1 MDEKI
6 LYLDCASGI
15 SGDMT
20 VGALLDLGAS
30 RERLEQALDSLGVSG
45 YHLHFGRTKKCGID
59 AYDFDVHLEE
69 EEHHHDHEHGH
80 EYEHRHDEH
89 DHDHHHDHAH
99 SHGEMCEHSHGEEL
113 HSHEHSHEEELH
125 FHEHS
130 HGEELHS
137 HEHSHDENDH
147 EHHHDHE
154 HTHDHE
160 HSHEHAHPHDHMHP
174 HVHRNIHDIFEI
186 IDRLDASDRVKNLA
200 RRMFEIVAEAESKAH
215 GIPVSEVHFHEVG
228 AIDSIVD
235 VISAAFCLEDLGIHR
250 VVVSPLSEGHGFARC
265 QHGLMPVPVPATANI
280 AAAQGLELT
289 LRDVEGEMVTPTG
302 AAIAAAFRTEEALP
316 KKYQI
321 EKIGIGA
328 GNKDFAHANI
338 LRAMLLTDKTVE
350 VENGSNNMQEK
361 QVEVPEDKES
371 SGNRVKAQAKENVN
385 TESET
390 ETRVETGKDGHDES
404 SMWVMEANLDDCTGE
419 ALGFAMELLL
429 EAGARDVWYTPAY
442 MKKNRPAYVLHVL
455 MTAEKREELE
465 QLIFSC
471 TTTIGVRRYPVERT
485 ILPRE
490 VKEIQTRYGVAKVK
504 ICKRGGVD
512 TCYPEYKSVR
522 AICRETGKS
531 FMEVFHGV
539 MEDGSL
545 SLQ

>member
-30 RERLEQALDSLGVSG
+30 REKLVQALDSLGVSG

-80 EYEHRHDEH
+80 EHEHSHDEH
-89 DHDHHHDHAH
+89 DHEHHHAH
-99 SHGEMCEHSHGEEL
+99 SHEEMCEHSRGDEL

-130 HGEELHS
+130 H
-137 HEHSHDENDH
+137 DENDH

-154 HTHDHE
+154 HAHDSAHSHVHE
-160 HSHEHAHPHDHMHP
+160 HTHDHMHP

-302 AAIAAAFRTEEALP
+302 AAIAAAFRTESALP

-350 VENGSNNMQEK
+350 VE
-361 QVEVPEDKES
+361 
-371 SGNRVKAQAKENVN
+371 
-385 TESET
+385 
-390 ETRVETGKDGHDES
+390 TGKDGHDES

-419 ALGFAMELLL
+419 ALGYAMEVLL

-455 MTAEKREELE
+455 TTAEKREELE

-490 VKEIQTRYGVAKVK
+490 VKEIQTRYGAAKVK

-512 TCYPEYKSVR
+512 TCYPEYESVR
-522 AICRETGKS
+522 TICRETGKS

-539 MEDGSL
+539 MEDGSA
-545 SLQ
+545 SLR

>member
-30 RERLEQALDSLGVSG
+30 REKLVQALDSLGVSG

-80 EYEHRHDEH
+80 EHEHSHDEH
-89 DHDHHHDHAH
+89 DHENHHAH
-99 SHGEMCEHSHGEEL
+99 SHEEMCEHSRGDEL

-130 HGEELHS
+130 H
-137 HEHSHDENDH
+137 DENDH
-147 EHHHDHE
+147 DHHHDHE
-154 HTHDHE
+154 HAHDSTHSHAHE
-160 HSHEHAHPHDHMHP
+160 HTHDHMHP

-302 AAIAAAFRTEEALP
+302 AAIAAAFRTESALP

-350 VENGSNNMQEK
+350 VE
-361 QVEVPEDKES
+361 
-371 SGNRVKAQAKENVN
+371 
-385 TESET
+385 
-390 ETRVETGKDGHDES
+390 TGKDGHDES

-419 ALGFAMELLL
+419 ALGYAMEVLL

-455 MTAEKREELE
+455 TTAEKREELE
-465 QLIFSC
+465 PLIFSC

-490 VKEIQTRYGVAKVK
+490 VKEIQTRYGAAKVK

-512 TCYPEYKSVR
+512 TCYPEYESVR

-539 MEDGSL
+539 MEDGSA
-545 SLQ
+545 SLR

>member
-30 RERLEQALDSLGVSG
+30 REKLVRALDSLGVSG

-69 EEHHHDHEHGH
+69 EEHHHDHEHS
-80 EYEHRHDEH
+80 HDEH
-89 DHDHHHDHAH
+89 
-99 SHGEMCEHSHGEEL
+99 
-113 HSHEHSHEEELH
+113 
-125 FHEHS
+125 
-130 HGEELHS
+130 
-137 HEHSHDENDH
+137 DH

-160 HSHEHAHPHDHMHP
+160 HSHDHAHTHDHEHSHDHAHTHDHMHP

-200 RRMFEIVAEAESKAH
+200 RRMFEIVAGAESKAH

-250 VVVSPLSEGHGFARC
+250 VVISPLSEGHGFARC

-302 AAIAAAFRTEEALP
+302 AAIAAAFRTEAALP

-350 VENGSNNMQEK
+350 VE
-361 QVEVPEDKES
+361 
-371 SGNRVKAQAKENVN
+371 
-385 TESET
+385 
-390 ETRVETGKDGHDES
+390 TGKDGHDES

-419 ALGFAMELLL
+419 ALGYAMEVLL

-442 MKKNRPAYVLHVL
+442 MKKNRPAWLLTVIC
-455 MTAEKREELE
+455 KEEDVPGME
-465 QLIFSC
+465 ALIFAE
-471 TTTIGVRRYPVERT
+471 TTSIGIRRVKMERT
-485 ILPRE
+485 ILPRRKRKVMIPFGE
-490 VKEIQTRYGVAKVK
+490 VEVK
-504 ICKRGGVD
+504 ICGPEGAEK
-512 TCYPEYKSVR
+512 CYPEYESLAK
-522 AICRETGKS
+522 ICRKTGISYAEAYQMAVDASKNL
-531 FMEVFHGV
+531 E
-539 MEDGSL
+539 
-545 SLQ
+545 

>member
-30 RERLEQALDSLGVSG
+30 REKLVQALDSLGVSG

-69 EEHHHDHEHGH
+69 EEHHHEHEHGH
-80 EYEHRHDEH
+80 E
-89 DHDHHHDHAH
+89 
-99 SHGEMCEHSHGEEL
+99 
-113 HSHEHSHEEELH
+113 HEYSHEEELH
-125 FHEHS
+125 F
-130 HGEELHS
+130 

-154 HTHDHE
+154 HAHDSAHSHAHE
-160 HSHEHAHPHDHMHP
+160 HTHDHMHP

-186 IDRLDASDRVKNLA
+186 IDRLNTSDRVKNLA

-302 AAIAAAFRTEEALP
+302 AAIAAAFRTESALP

-350 VENGSNNMQEK
+350 VE
-361 QVEVPEDKES
+361 
-371 SGNRVKAQAKENVN
+371 
-385 TESET
+385 
-390 ETRVETGKDGHDES
+390 TGKDGHDES
-404 SMWVMEANLDDCTGE
+404 SMWVMEANVDDCTGE
-419 ALGFAMELLL
+419 ALGYAMEVLL

-455 MTAEKREELE
+455 TTAEKREELE

-490 VKEIQTRYGVAKVK
+490 VKEIQTRYGAAKVK

-512 TCYPEYKSVR
+512 TCYPEYESVR
-522 AICRETGKS
+522 TICRETGKS

-539 MEDGSL
+539 MEDGSA
-545 SLQ
+545 SLR

>member
-30 RERLEQALDSLGVSG
+30 REKLVQALDSLGVSG

-80 EYEHRHDEH
+80 EHEHSHDEH
-89 DHDHHHDHAH
+89 HHAH
-99 SHGEMCEHSHGEEL
+99 SHEEMCENSRGDEL

-130 HGEELHS
+130 H
-137 HEHSHDENDH
+137 DENDH
-147 EHHHDHE
+147 DHHHAHEHAHDYAHSHDHE
-154 HTHDHE
+154 HT
-160 HSHEHAHPHDHMHP
+160 HDHMHP

-186 IDRLDASDRVKNLA
+186 IDRLNTSDRVKNLA
-200 RRMFEIVAEAESKAH
+200 RRMFEIVAEAESEAH

-302 AAIAAAFRTEEALP
+302 AAIAAAFRTESALP

-328 GNKDFAHANI
+328 GNKNFAHANI

-350 VENGSNNMQEK
+350 
-361 QVEVPEDKES
+361 
-371 SGNRVKAQAKENVN
+371 
-385 TESET
+385 
-390 ETRVETGKDGHDES
+390 VETGKDGHDES

-419 ALGFAMELLL
+419 ALGYAMEVLL

-455 MTAEKREELE
+455 TTEEKREELE

-490 VKEIQTRYGVAKVK
+490 VKEIQTRYGAAKVK

-512 TCYPEYKSVR
+512 TCYPEYESVR
-522 AICRETGKS
+522 TICRETGKS

-539 MEDGSL
+539 MEDGSA
-545 SLQ
+545 SLR

>member
-30 RERLEQALDSLGVSG
+30 REKLVQALDSLGVSG

-80 EYEHRHDEH
+80 EHEHSHDEH
-89 DHDHHHDHAH
+89 DHENHHAH
-99 SHGEMCEHSHGEEL
+99 SHEEMCEHSHGDEL

-130 HGEELHS
+130 H
-137 HEHSHDENDH
+137 DENDH
-147 EHHHDHE
+147 EHHHDH
-154 HTHDHE
+154 HHDHE
-160 HSHEHAHPHDHMHP
+160 HAHDSAHSHAHEHTHDHMHP

-302 AAIAAAFRTEEALP
+302 AAIAAAFRTESALP

-350 VENGSNNMQEK
+350 VE
-361 QVEVPEDKES
+361 
-371 SGNRVKAQAKENVN
+371 
-385 TESET
+385 
-390 ETRVETGKDGHDES
+390 TGKDGHDES

-419 ALGFAMELLL
+419 ALGYAMEVLL

-455 MTAEKREELE
+455 TTAEKREELE
-465 QLIFSC
+465 PLIFSC

-490 VKEIQTRYGVAKVK
+490 VKEIQTRYGAAKVK

-512 TCYPEYKSVR
+512 TCYPEYESVC

-539 MEDGSL
+539 MEDGSA
-545 SLQ
+545 SLR

>member
-30 RERLEQALDSLGVSG
+30 REKLVQALDSLGVSG

-80 EYEHRHDEH
+80 EHEHSHDEH
-89 DHDHHHDHAH
+89 DHESHHAH
-99 SHGEMCEHSHGEEL
+99 SHEEMCEHSHGD
-113 HSHEHSHEEELH
+113 
-125 FHEHS
+125 
-130 HGEELHS
+130 ELHS

-147 EHHHDHE
+147 DHHHDHE
-154 HTHDHE
+154 HAHDSAHSHAHE
-160 HSHEHAHPHDHMHP
+160 HTHDHMHP

-186 IDRLDASDRVKNLA
+186 IDRLNTSDRVKNLA

-302 AAIAAAFRTEEALP
+302 AAIAAAFRTESALP

-350 VENGSNNMQEK
+350 VE
-361 QVEVPEDKES
+361 
-371 SGNRVKAQAKENVN
+371 
-385 TESET
+385 
-390 ETRVETGKDGHDES
+390 TGKDGHDES

-419 ALGFAMELLL
+419 ALGYAMEVLL

-455 MTAEKREELE
+455 TTAEKREELE

-490 VKEIQTRYGVAKVK
+490 VKEIQSRYGAAKVK

-512 TCYPEYKSVR
+512 TCYPEYESVR

-539 MEDGSL
+539 MEDGSA
-545 SLQ
+545 SLR

>member
-30 RERLEQALDSLGVSG
+30 REKLVRALDSLGVSG

-80 EYEHRHDEH
+80 E
-89 DHDHHHDHAH
+89 
-99 SHGEMCEHSHGEEL
+99 
-113 HSHEHSHEEELH
+113 
-125 FHEHS
+125 
-130 HGEELHS
+130 
-137 HEHSHDENDH
+137 HEHSHDEHDH

-160 HSHEHAHPHDHMHP
+160 HSHDHAHTHDHMHP

-200 RRMFEIVAEAESKAH
+200 RRMFEIVAGAESKAH

-302 AAIAAAFRTEEALP
+302 AAIAAAFRTEAALP

-350 VENGSNNMQEK
+350 VE
-361 QVEVPEDKES
+361 
-371 SGNRVKAQAKENVN
+371 
-385 TESET
+385 
-390 ETRVETGKDGHDES
+390 TGKDGHDES

-419 ALGFAMELLL
+419 ALGYAMEVLL

-442 MKKNRPAYVLHVL
+442 MKKNR
-455 MTAEKREELE
+455 
-465 QLIFSC
+465 
-471 TTTIGVRRYPVERT
+471 RRM
-485 ILPRE
+485 
-490 VKEIQTRYGVAKVK
+490 
-504 ICKRGGVD
+504 C
-512 TCYPEYKSVR
+512 
-522 AICRETGKS
+522 
-531 FMEVFHGV
+531 FMY
-539 MEDGSL
+539 
-545 SLQ
+545 

>member
-30 RERLEQALDSLGVSG
+30 REKLVRALDSLGVSG

-69 EEHHHDHEHGH
+69 EEHHHDHEHS
-80 EYEHRHDEH
+80 HDEH
-89 DHDHHHDHAH
+89 N
-99 SHGEMCEHSHGEEL
+99 
-113 HSHEHSHEEELH
+113 
-125 FHEHS
+125 
-130 HGEELHS
+130 
-137 HEHSHDENDH
+137 HSHDEHDH

-160 HSHEHAHPHDHMHP
+160 HHHDHEHTHEHEHSHDHAHTHTHDHMHP

-200 RRMFEIVAEAESKAH
+200 RRMFEIVAGAESKAH

-302 AAIAAAFRTEEALP
+302 AAIAAAFRTEAALP

-350 VENGSNNMQEK
+350 VE
-361 QVEVPEDKES
+361 
-371 SGNRVKAQAKENVN
+371 
-385 TESET
+385 
-390 ETRVETGKDGHDES
+390 TGKDGHDES

-419 ALGFAMELLL
+419 ALGYAMEVLL

-455 MTAEKREELE
+455 TTAEKREELE
-465 QLIFSC
+465 QLVFSC

-490 VKEIQTRYGVAKVK
+490 VKEIQTRYGAAKVK

-512 TCYPEYKSVR
+512 TCYPEYESVR
-522 AICRETGKS
+522 AICRETGKR

-539 MEDGSL
+539 MEDGSI

>member
-1 MDEKI
+1 MRKVEGEVKMDEKI

-30 RERLEQALDSLGVSG
+30 REKLVQALDSLGVSG

-80 EYEHRHDEH
+80 EHEHSHDEH
-89 DHDHHHDHAH
+89 DHEHHHAH
-99 SHGEMCEHSHGEEL
+99 SHEEMCEHSRGDEL

-130 HGEELHS
+130 H
-137 HEHSHDENDH
+137 DENDH
-147 EHHHDHE
+147 DHHHA
-154 HTHDHE
+154 
-160 HSHEHAHPHDHMHP
+160 HEHAHDSAHSHAHEHTHDHMHP

-302 AAIAAAFRTEEALP
+302 AAIAAAFRTESALP

-350 VENGSNNMQEK
+350 VE
-361 QVEVPEDKES
+361 
-371 SGNRVKAQAKENVN
+371 
-385 TESET
+385 
-390 ETRVETGKDGHDES
+390 TGKDGHDES

-419 ALGFAMELLL
+419 ALGYAMEVLL

-455 MTAEKREELE
+455 TTAEKREELE
-465 QLIFSC
+465 PLIFSC

-490 VKEIQTRYGVAKVK
+490 VKEIQTRYGAAKVK

-512 TCYPEYKSVR
+512 TCYPEYESVR

-539 MEDGSL
+539 MEDGSA
-545 SLQ
+545 SLR

>member
-30 RERLEQALDSLGVSG
+30 REKLVQALNSLGVSG

-80 EYEHRHDEH
+80 EHEHSHDEH
-89 DHDHHHDHAH
+89 DHENHHAH
-99 SHGEMCEHSHGEEL
+99 SHEEMCEHSRGDEL

-130 HGEELHS
+130 H
-137 HEHSHDENDH
+137 DENDH

-154 HTHDHE
+154 HAHDSAHSHVHE
-160 HSHEHAHPHDHMHP
+160 HTHDHMHP

-186 IDRLDASDRVKNLA
+186 IDRLNTSDRVKNLA

-302 AAIAAAFRTEEALP
+302 AAIAAAFRTESALP

-350 VENGSNNMQEK
+350 VE
-361 QVEVPEDKES
+361 
-371 SGNRVKAQAKENVN
+371 
-385 TESET
+385 
-390 ETRVETGKDGHDES
+390 TGKDGHDES

-419 ALGFAMELLL
+419 ALGYAMEVLL

-455 MTAEKREELE
+455 TTAEKREELE

-490 VKEIQTRYGVAKVK
+490 VKEIQTRYGAAKVK

-512 TCYPEYKSVR
+512 TCYPEYESVR
-522 AICRETGKS
+522 TICRETGKS

-539 MEDGSL
+539 MEDGSR